1 MRTLITGDYAAAY
14 EKVDVILAPVAPRT
28 AYKLGEIGDPT
39 EMYLGD
45 MFTIS
50 INIAGN
56 GGLSFPVGLGTD
68 TGLPVGVQLI
78 APPFR
83 DANMFR
89 AAAALE
95 AVYGPA
101 PVAPDFADGKVGA

>member
-1 MRTLITGDYAAAY
+1 MRRLTRRWTL
-14 EKVDVILAPVAPRT
+14 ILAPVAPRT

-56 GGLSFPVGLGTD
+56 GGLSFPVAS
-68 TGLPVGVQLI
+68 
-78 APPFR
+78 APTRGFPW
-83 DANMFR
+83 ACS
-89 AAAALE
+89 
-95 AVYGPA
+95 
-101 PVAPDFADGKVGA
+101 